1 MIAKYLTQ
9 NDFFDEYIKLYATRF
24 TMGSLR
30 IEDGKTNLTSKERAI
45 EMYNNMKAIT
55 QLIKTNP
62 EKLSPYDVIN
72 VAEIINQNLNFFDR
86 GFRKVQVE
94 VRGAPFFP
102 TAPKDITSEMYSL
115 FDCYYNVWNILP
127 AYEREARFHIKFIHI
142 HPFEDG
148 NGRTGRI
155 LTGYNLC
162 RDNKAPIVI
171 DSKERKKYF
180 EYINKNDV
188 DNLALLFEKKS
199 KEEFEVM
206 LNLYETICGNKIEN
220 ITQNSIVDEHGVKI
234 YEMSSKKRNK

>member
-30 IEDGKTNLTSKERAI
+30 IEDGKTNLTSKSRAI

-55 QLIKTNP
+55 QLIKNNP
-62 EKLSPYDVIN
+62 ERLTPYDVID

-86 GFRKVQVE
+86 GFRKIQVE

-102 TAPKDITSEMYSL
+102 TVPKNIVPEMYSL

-162 RDNKAPIVI
+162 KENKAPIVI

-180 EYINKNDV
+180 ECINKNDV
-188 DNLALLFEKKS
+188 DGLALLFEKKS

-206 LNLYETICGNKIEN
+206 LNLYETICGNEFKQQDEPI
-220 ITQNSIVDEHGVKI
+220 IDEHGVKI
-234 YEMSSKKRNK
+234 YELSSRKRNN